1 MTSMLITGRRAVS
14 FGCSLI
20 AACGW
25 LAGVGCLLLAVGS
38 WLTAAG
44 AAMFG

>member
-1 MTSMLITGRRAVS
+1 MLITGRRAFS
-14 FGCSLI
+14 FACGLVV
-20 AACGW
+20 ACGW
-25 LAGVGCLLLAVGS
+25 LAGLGCLLLAVGS